1 MGFQRAIFKP
11 SSLMTLHEWLDS
23 GSVVKG
29 FAAPAEHGSSQLLF
43 RSDRSG
49 TPIPWPLHA
58 LQTHGEH
65 TNTLANTHAHKIKK
79 IRELEKWLSG

>member
-1 MGFQRAIFKP
+1 MESQRAIFKL

-29 FAAPAEHGSSQLLF
+29 FAAPAEHGRSQQLL

-49 TPIPWPLHA
+49 TPIPWPLYA
-58 LQTHGEH
+58 LQTQGEH
-65 TNTLANTHAHKIKK
+65 TNTLANTHKHKIKK
-79 IRELEKWLSG
+79 